1 MRVLVPKNRFCKSS
15 CSWCHLKCFGKH
27 HVGQQQWRF
36 LSLFS
41 VPIQCTCIT
50 TSITIHYKLL
60 CCSSFCWRV
69 VLWGLTLF
77 VFMQETGVGK
87 SSIVW
92 RFVEDSFDPNINP
105 TIGWAAAVWLN
116 MYPLHCNSWLISFFC
131 FFLKTRWRKHMLVDE
146 LTWKK

>member
-27 HVGQQQWRF
+27 HVGQQQWQF
-36 LSLFS
+36 LSFFLCFFFK

-60 CCSSFCWRV
+60 CCNSVCWRV

-105 TIGWAAAVWLN
+105 TIGWAAAVIPVRLN
-116 MYPLHCNSWLISFFC
+116 MYPLHCNSWLISC
-131 FFLKTRWRKHMLVDE
+131 FFLKDKMM
-146 LTWKK
+146 